1 MYQLNGNLD
10 VIVLTI
16 GTEERVTRELLAVVN
31 MRNWS
36 SSAFHF
42 DRYLTSLRH
51 PSIGQYISSAHGCI
65 AFVDYDRNPDEAA
78 ETAQY
83 LSKVFP
89 GKVLIVAVGKRPTS
103 AVILAAM
110 RAGCS
115 EYFTKFSAQQELDV
129 ILDRFQESCFTEM
142 ESHATN
148 GSVLSI
154 LGAKGGMG
162 ATSVAVHLAAFLA
175 QYHQRKTL
183 LIDQQQMLGHACVYL
198 GVDGEHHTLSE
209 VVRNLKRMDS
219 ELLRGFVA
227 HHPSG
232 LHVLSSP
239 DASISHEP
247 VDAQEFAR
255 TVEFLRGEYDYIIM
269 DCDRRQPDLWPSIA
283 NASAEIL
290 MVTTPE
296 VAAVRDLSRI
306 ADGLVVTEGTSSKL
320 KVILN
325 RYTAPHAVA
334 AEQIEKVL
342 KLPIALKLPDSP
354 GEMVHASNSG
364 NTLKFPGPSQL
375 ATALHGWSSKLADIN
390 AKTSPARKEEK
401 TASRWRQL
409 IPAW

>member
-10 VIVLTI
+10 VVVLTI
-16 GTEERVTRELLAVVN
+16 GTEERVTRELIEAVN

-36 SSAFHF
+36 SSVFHF
-42 DRYLTSLRH
+42 DRYLTALRH
-51 PSIGQYISSAHGCI
+51 PSIGQYISSSHGCI

-78 ETAQY
+78 KTAQY

-103 AVILAAM
+103 AAILAAM

-115 EYFTKFSAQQELDV
+115 EYFIKNSSQQELDV
-129 ILDRFQESCFTEM
+129 ILDRFQDFCFTEM
-142 ESHATN
+142 ESHATH
-148 GSVLSI
+148 GAVLSI
-154 LGAKGGMG
+154 LGAKGGVG

-183 LIDQQQMLGHACVYL
+183 LIDQQQMLGHVCVYL
-198 GVDGEHHTLSE
+198 GIDGEHHTLAE
-209 VVRNLKRMDS
+209 VVGNLKRMDS
-219 ELLRGFVA
+219 ELLHSFVA

-239 DASISHEP
+239 DASTSHEP
-247 VDAQEFAR
+247 VVTQEFVR
-255 TVEFLRGEYDYIIM
+255 TIEFLRGEYDYIIL

-283 NASAEIL
+283 NASSEIL

-334 AEQIEKVL
+334 PEQIEKVL

-390 AKTSPARKEEK
+390 AKPTPARKEEK
-401 TASRWRQL
+401 IASRWRQVM
-409 IPAW
+409 PAW

>member
-283 NASAEIL
+283 DASAEIL